1 VWRTHRP
8 PPQPPARVAAI
19 SCANDVPVFHG
30 TRSVVLALAQHRP
43 RPTETHD
50 SKFSPWAPKHVIYA
64 FYSDSL
70 LEGAHQQFK
79 AYKNSKFYHSRT
91 GKQTDA
97 AAAETG
103 GSLDLK
109 RIHCACAR
117 CKAPIYDFA
126 NCLVPNIVGRSTK
139 VDCKRVTG
147 AAGATTQTQALADF
161 AVKLKNGACW
171 PVRVAED
178 ERNAEGRYWLA
189 SVVGEPERLV
199 DSMTYAGQTFHEGW
213 IVVKAKWYC
222 FVRERVQHARVYRL
236 LQDTAYIPVSAFIR
250 VEGAV
255 KLQRDAA
262 SRSTPKPLILSVEE
276 QTRITDAL

>member
-1 VWRTHRP
+1 M
-8 PPQPPARVAAI
+8 
-19 SCANDVPVFHG
+19 
-30 TRSVVLALAQHRP
+30 
-43 RPTETHD
+43 
-50 SKFSPWAPKHVIYA
+50 
-64 FYSDSL
+64 
-70 LEGAHQQFK
+70 
-79 AYKNSKFYHSRT
+79 
-91 GKQTDA
+91 
-97 AAAETG
+97 
-103 GSLDLK
+103 
-109 RIHCACAR
+109 
-117 CKAPIYDFA
+117 
-126 NCLVPNIVGRSTK
+126 
-139 VDCKRVTG
+139 
-147 AAGATTQTQALADF
+147 
-161 AVKLKNGACW
+161 KLKNGACW